1 MIDSN
6 TLANIAAI
14 KQLKRVILKNIK
26 SQCMK
31 ASNTLAKQLQTEV
44 LKNTKS
50 LCIMEYGVKYSCKVC
65 RYQTTTNKSLKKHKR
80 FFRTVTIPGMVT
92 IKYQPFLPPVNLALK
107 NSYRTRIWLLDFITQ
122 AEHYRPQSC

>member
-1 MIDSN
+1 MQTLQLIKQLQTKVLKTTKILCMTKSN
-6 TLANIAAI
+6 TLAKFAAI
-14 KQLKRVILKNIK
+14 
-26 SQCMK
+26 
-31 ASNTLAKQLQTEV
+31 KQLQTEV

-65 RYQTTTNKSLKKHKR
+65 SYQTTTNESLKKHKR

-107 NSYRTRIWLLDFITQ
+107 NSCRTRIWLLDFITQ